1 MSNELFFYL
10 GAAIIA
16 LSLAAGILTAVLL
29 RLRGV
34 HLRRQLEQEYGT
46 EPKERPC
53 RRA

>member
-1 MSNELFFYL
+1 MSNELIIYL
-10 GAAIIA
+10 GAALMA
-16 LSLAAGILTAVLL
+16 LSLAVGILTAVLL

-46 EPKERPC
+46 EPKERPR